1 MRPPAHSWGGTVAV
15 LPPHPGK
22 ISSSRVGLAADELRM
37 NEGDAMPQEEPNWT
51 KRRRFQRVSTDA
63 PVRISTIEPERDPWT
78 GRPFF
83 RASQETCANV
93 SRGGAF
99 VKTCEP
105 LDPGRRLLV
114 EVHLPTGVPLE
125 AIGRVAWTKRVMTPH
140 ARAAESGIGIE
151 FIGGASD
158 QFAALEDYILALAD
172 RASESENR
180 TASEPEDAG
189 GGNPA

>member
-1 MRPPAHSWGGTVAV
+1 MH
-15 LPPHPGK
+15 
-22 ISSSRVGLAADELRM
+22 
-37 NEGDAMPQEEPNWT
+37 EGDAMSQEDQSWT
-51 KRRRFQRVSTDA
+51 NRRKFQRVSTDA

-83 RASQETCANV
+83 RASHETCANV

-99 VKTCEP
+99 VKTAEP
-105 LDPGRRLLV
+105 IDPGRRLLI
-114 EVHLPTGVPLE
+114 EVHLPNGVPLE

-158 QFAALEDYILALAD
+158 QFAALEDYIVALAD
-172 RASESENR
+172 RGSEAGSRAER
-180 TASEPEDAG
+180 EPSG
-189 GGNPA
+189 S